1 MRHFR
6 ATRMKKFY
14 FTDTEFDNLMKNR
27 IYHILLIS
35 SNYDAFILEDDGR
48 IDEQIFNEYVSL
60 NLRYPPQFIQ
70 VDSEE
75 KAFRALEEQS
85 IDLIITMLSAE
96 ASNTFDLASRIKT
109 LYPEKPI
116 VVLTPFSRKVS
127 MQLKN
132 EDLSPIDY
140 VFSWLGNADILL
152 AIIKLIEDRMNVE
165 NDVKEGV
172 QVIILVEDSIRF
184 YSSYLPNI
192 YKIIFKQSKEF
203 MREGLN
209 EHQQMMR
216 MRGRPKIL
224 LATNYEDA
232 MALYEKYY
240 RNLLGVISDMSYKHH
255 GVRDVQ
261 AGLKLCKRIKE
272 DDKYTPLL
280 LQSSDAA
287 NEELAKEI
295 RVGFL
300 HKKSKELSR
309 ELRDFITEFFAFGE
323 FVFKDPHTDKEVN
336 RASDLKELQEK
347 MFEVPDDALQ
357 YHVTR
362 NHISKWLNAR
372 ALFPIAQLFRELSYE
387 DFEDLD
393 EIRRYVFDA
402 IASYRMNRARGI
414 IAEFRR
420 DRFDEYLS
428 FTRIGNGSIGGKAR
442 GLAFLDLVIKRHREL
457 DSFENIVTMIPRT
470 VVLCTDIFDEFMEE
484 NKLYKVALSDMD
496 NEHILEHFLNARL
509 PFRIHEDLY
518 TFINVVTNPIAVR
531 SSSLL
536 EDSHYQPFAGV
547 YSTYMVPNLKNDERQ
562 MIETL
567 SNAIKSVYASAFF
580 KASKSYMEAT
590 ANVID
595 EEKMGIVLQE
605 VCGTQYGDRFYP
617 TFSGVARSIN
627 FYPIEEEKP
636 YEGIANVAM
645 GLGKHIVDGGQT
657 LRFSPK
663 YPKKIL
669 QLSDPQMAL
678 SETQRHFYALDLTPG
693 SFKSSTDDGANLLK
707 LRIKDAEKDGTLKF
721 LASTFDYNSNQ
732 IADTLQEG
740 GMKLI
745 TFAKI
750 LKYNAFPLAE
760 ILMKALEVGHEEMSL
775 PVEIEFAV
783 NLDTPEGVP
792 AIFNLL
798 QIRPIVDN
806 KESVNVDLEALHEEE
821 TLIMSESALGN
832 GEIKDVRDVV
842 YVKPEAFDASRTE
855 EMARVVGEI
864 NEKMVGENANYI
876 LIGPGRWGSN
886 DPWLGIPVKWAQIS
900 AARLIVESG
909 LKNYRVDPSQGTH
922 FFQNLTSFRVGYL
935 TINPYR
941 NEGYFDVKYLHQQ
954 EAVFE
959 DEFLR
964 HVRFSNPLP
973 ILIDGRQRKGV
984 VMKEE
989 SEKQP
994 TKSNSDSA

>member
-1 MRHFR
+1 MRNYR
-6 ATRMKKFY
+6 ASRMKKFY

-27 IYHILLIS
+27 IYHVLLIS

-75 KAFRALEEQS
+75 KAFGVLEEHS

-96 ASNTFDLASRIKT
+96 ASDTFDLASRIKT

-132 EDLSPIDY
+132 EDLSAIDY

-165 NDVKEGV
+165 NDGQEGV

-224 LATNYEDA
+224 LATNYESA
-232 MALYEKYY
+232 MEMYENHQH
-240 RNLLGVISDMSYKHH
+240 NLLGVISDMSYKHH
-255 GVRDVQ
+255 GVRDEH
-261 AGLKLCKRIKE
+261 AGLKLCKRIKQ
-272 DDKYTPLL
+272 DDKYMPLL

-309 ELRDFITEFFAFGE
+309 ELRDFITLYFAFGE
-323 FVFKDPHTDKEVN
+323 FVFKDPKSDKEVA
-336 RASDLKELQEK
+336 RAKDLKDLQEK
-347 MFEVPDDALQ
+347 IFEVPDNALK

-372 ALFPIAQLFRELSYE
+372 ALFPIAQLFKELSYE
-387 DFEDLD
+387 DFDDLD
-393 EIRRYVFDA
+393 EIRRYIFDA
-402 IASYRMNRARGI
+402 IASFRMSRARGI

-442 GLAFLDLVIKRHREL
+442 GLAFLDSVIKRHREL
-457 DSFENIVTMIPRT
+457 DSFEGVITMIPRT

-484 NKLYKVALSDMD
+484 NKLYKIALSDMD
-496 NEHILEHFLNARL
+496 DEHILEHFVNARL

-518 TFINVVTNPIAVR
+518 TLINVVTNPIAVR

-536 EDSHYQPFAGV
+536 EDSHYQPFAGI
-547 YSTYMVPNLKNDERQ
+547 YSTYMVPNVKNDERQ
-562 MIETL
+562 MIEIL
-567 SNAIKSVYASAFF
+567 SSAIKSVYASAFF
-580 KASKSYMEAT
+580 KGSKAYMEAT

-669 QLSDPQMAL
+669 QLSDPQLAM
-678 SETQRHFYALDLTPG
+678 SETQRHFFALDLNPE
-693 SFKSSTDDGANLLK
+693 SFKTSTDDGANLLK
-707 LRIKDAEKDGTLKF
+707 LRIKEAEQDGSLKY
-721 LASTFDYNSNQ
+721 LASTFDYHSNQ
-732 IADTLQEG
+732 LIDTLQDK

-760 ILMKALEVGHEEMSL
+760 ILQRALEIGQEEMSL

-792 AIFNLL
+792 AVFNLL

-806 KESVNVDLEALHEEE
+806 KESVHVDLEE
-821 TLIMSESALGN
+821 TSKEDTVIMSDSALGN
-832 GEIKDVRDVV
+832 GEIKNVYDVV
-842 YVKPEAFDASRTE
+842 YVKPDAFDSSKTEIIASQI
-855 EMARVVGEI
+855 GEI
-864 NEKMVGENANYI
+864 NHRFLKEEKNYI
-876 LIGPGRWGSN
+876 LVGPGRWGSN
-886 DPWLGIPVKWAQIS
+886 DPWLGIPVKWTQIS

-922 FFQNLTSFRVGYL
+922 FFQNLTSFRVGYF

-941 NEGYFDVKYLHQQ
+941 DEGFFNVEYLDKQ
-954 EAVFE
+954 ESVFE
-959 DEFLR
+959 DDYIR
-964 HVRFSNPLP
+964 HVRFRDPLP
-973 ILIDGRQRKGV
+973 ILIDGRERKGIV
-984 VMKEE
+984 LKAGKELAH
-989 SEKQP
+989 K
-994 TKSNSDSA
+994 KKG

>member
-1 MRHFR
+1 MRNYR
-6 ATRMKKFY
+6 TSGMTKFY
-14 FTDTEFDNLMKNR
+14 FSDTEFDNLMKNR

-75 KAFRALEEQS
+75 KAFRVLEDQS
-85 IDLIITMLSAE
+85 IDLIITMLGAE

-132 EDLSPIDY
+132 ENLSAIDY

-152 AIIKLIEDRMNVE
+152 AIIKLIEDRMNVASDSE
-165 NDVKEGV
+165 EGV
-172 QVIILVEDSIRF
+172 QVIILVEDSVRF

-224 LATNYEDA
+224 LATNYEMA
-232 MALYEKYY
+232 MEMYEKYKK
-240 RNLLGVISDMSYKHH
+240 NLLGVISDMSYKHH
-255 GVRDVQ
+255 GVRDEH
-261 AGLKLCKRIKE
+261 AGLKLCKRIKQ

-280 LQSSDAA
+280 LQSSFAG
-287 NEELAKEI
+287 NEELAKKI
-295 RVGFL
+295 KVGFL

-309 ELRDFITEFFAFGE
+309 ELRDFITLHFAFGE
-323 FVFKDPHTDKEVN
+323 FIFKDPHTDKEVA
-336 RASDLKELQEK
+336 RAKDLKDLQEK
-347 MFEVPDDALQ
+347 IFEVPDESLK
-357 YHVTR
+357 YHVIR

-372 ALFPIAQLFRELSYE
+372 ALFPLAQLLKELTYE
-387 DFEDLD
+387 DFDDLD
-393 EIRRYVFDA
+393 EIRSYIFDA
-402 IASYRMNRARGI
+402 IASYRKSHARGI

-442 GLAFLDLVIKRHREL
+442 GLAFLDSVIKRHREL
-457 DSFENIVTMIPRT
+457 DSFEGVVTMIPRT
-470 VVLCTDIFDEFMEE
+470 IVLCTDIFDEFMEE
-484 NKLYKVALSDMD
+484 NKLYKIALSDMD
-496 NEHILEHFLNARL
+496 DDHILEHFINARL
-509 PFRIHEDLY
+509 PFRIHEDLF
-518 TFINVVTNPIAVR
+518 TLINVVTNPIAVR

-536 EDSHYQPFAGV
+536 EDSYYQPFAGV
-547 YSTYMVPNLKNDERQ
+547 YATYMVPNVKNDERQ
-562 MIETL
+562 MIEIL

-580 KASKSYMEAT
+580 KGSKSYMEAT

-645 GLGKHIVDGGQT
+645 GLGKYIVDGGQT

-663 YPKKIL
+663 YPKKVL
-669 QLSDPQMAL
+669 QLSDPQMAM
-678 SETQRHFYALDLTPG
+678 SETQRHFFALDLNPG
-693 SFKSSTDDGANLLK
+693 AFKNSTDDGANLLK
-707 LRIKDAEKDGTLKF
+707 LRINEAGKDGTLKY
-721 LASTFDYNSNQ
+721 LASTFDYHSNQ
-732 IADTLQEG
+732 LVDTLQDK

-750 LKYNAFPLAE
+750 LKYESFPLAK
-760 ILMKALEVGHEEMSL
+760 ILKRALEIGQDEMSL

-792 AIFNLL
+792 AFFNLL

-806 KESVNVDLEALHEEE
+806 KESVHVDLEEVSKNES
-821 TLIMSESALGN
+821 LIISESALGN
-832 GEIKDVRDVV
+832 GEIKNVYDVV
-842 YVKPEAFDASRTE
+842 YVKPDVFDAAKTKDI
-855 EMARVVGEI
+855 AAQIGEL
-864 NEKMVGENANYI
+864 NDKFLKEDRNYI
-876 LIGPGRWGSN
+876 LVGPGRWGSN
-886 DPWLGIPVKWAQIS
+886 DHWLGIPVKWAQIS

-922 FFQNLTSFRVGYL
+922 FFQNLTSFRVGYF

-941 NEGYFDVKYLHQQ
+941 EEGYFDVDYLDGQKS
-954 EAVFE
+954 VFE
-959 DEFLR
+959 NEFIR
-964 HVRFSNPLP
+964 HVRFSEPLP
-973 ILIDGRQRKGV
+973 ILIDGRQRKGI
-984 VMKEE
+984 VMKPGEDIGSKNQE
-989 SEKQP
+989 
-994 TKSNSDSA
+994 